1 MMKMINKKMVAA
13 VVLGLAV
20 SFGGTYTSPVMA
32 APVSETNVSVN
43 VNVQQDAQINWTK
56 GADSDITAIGLGY
69 PPENVGNRGNVLA
82 RRAAIVDA
90 YRLLGETIQ
99 GVQIDSETTVQDLV
113 LQNDTVKARVSA
125 LIKGAVVVDEGANED
140 GSYFVKVRVPLF
152 GVGKSVANA
161 VLPEA
166 TKTIVQ
172 QPALKVDEK
181 ATPLTKEEVKEVRSV
196 DYTGII
202 VDASGLGLEP
212 TFSPII
218 YDVNGRAIYGM
229 LNIDKDFAISKGMVE
244 YATDLQ
250 TAAGGSTRAGA
261 NPLVVKAA
269 SVKGGVNSVN
279 PVNVVVSVED
289 GDKILLANEK
299 ANMFSQCAVVFV
311 K

>member
-1 MMKMINKKMVAA
+1 MKMINKKMVAA

-20 SFGGTYTSPVMA
+20 SFGGAYNTPVMA
-32 APVSETNVSVN
+32 APASETNVSVN
-43 VNVQQDAQINWTK
+43 VSVQKEAAIDWTK
-56 GADSDITAIGLGY
+56 GSESDIVATGLGY
-69 PPENVGNRGNVLA
+69 GPENMGSRGAILA
-82 RRAAIVDA
+82 RRAAIADA
-90 YRLLGETIQ
+90 YRLIAETAK
-99 GVQIDSETTVQDLV
+99 GVSVSSETTVRDMMV
-113 LQNDTVKARVSA
+113 ESDIIKTNVAAVV
-125 LIKGAVVVDEGANED
+125 KGAAILKEGTNAD
-140 GSYFVKVRVPLF
+140 GSYFVTMRVPLF
-152 GVGKSVANA
+152 GVGNSVASA
-161 VLPEA
+161 VVPEA
-166 TKTIVQ
+166 TKNVVQ

-181 ATPLTKEEVKEVRSV
+181 TTPLTKEEVKEVRSV

-244 YATDLQ
+244 YAADLQ
-250 TAAGGSTRAGA
+250 TAAGGTTRAGA

-269 SVKGGVNSVN
+269 SVKGGVNSMN

>member
-20 SFGGTYTSPVMA
+20 SFGGAYNTPVMA

-43 VNVQQDAQINWTK
+43 VNVQQAAAIDWTK
-56 GADSDITAIGLGY
+56 GSESDIVATGLGY
-69 PPENVGNRGNVLA
+69 GPENMGSRGTTLA

-90 YRLLGETIQ
+90 YRLIAETAK
-99 GVQIDSETTVQDLV
+99 GVSVSSETTVRDMMV
-113 LQNDTVKARVSA
+113 ESDIIKTNVDAVV
-125 LIKGAVVVDEGANED
+125 KGAVIIKEGTNAD
-140 GSYFVKVRVPLF
+140 GSYFVTMRVPLF
-152 GVGKSVANA
+152 GVGNSVANA

-166 TKTIVQ
+166 TKNVVQ

-181 ATPLTKEEVKEVRSV
+181 TTPLTKEEVKEVRSV

-250 TAAGGSTRAGA
+250 AAAGGTTRAGA
-261 NPLVVKAA
+261 NPLVVKAT

-299 ANMFSQCAVVFV
+299 ANMFAQCAVVFV

>member
-1 MMKMINKKMVAA
+1 MMKMMNKKMVAA
-13 VVLGLAV
+13 IVLGLAV
-20 SFGGTYTSPVMA
+20 SFSGAYNTPVMA
-32 APVSETNVSVN
+32 APASETNVSVS
-43 VNVQQDAQINWTK
+43 VNVKQDAQINWTK
-56 GADSDITAIGLGY
+56 GAESDITATGLGY

-90 YRLLGETIQ
+90 YRLLAESIQ

-113 LQNDTVKARVSA
+113 LQNDIIKARVAA
-125 LIKGAVVVDEGANED
+125 LVKGAAVVDEGANED

-166 TKTIVQ
+166 TKEVVQ

-181 ATPLTKEEVKEVRSV
+181 TTPLTKEEVKEVRSV

-244 YATDLQ
+244 YATNLQ
-250 TAAGGSTRAGA
+250 TAAGGTTRAGA
-261 NPLVVKAA
+261 NPLVVKAT

-299 ANMFSQCAVVFV
+299 ANMFAQCAVVFV